1 MMMNDIKALVKD
13 AFADGMDVDALLA
26 KVKAEYE
33 IESAAAAASEFR
45 EANIAAARR
54 KVAEAMY
61 VYMETIDPELICDE
75 TVESIDDNLKES
87 ERILHTGAK
96 LLGRVKATVK
106 RPEKKPEV
114 FEANFGSK
122 ADLQDAIERF
132 MKSEGLL

>member
-1 MMMNDIKALVKD
+1 MKDLQVLVKD
-13 AFADGMDVDALLA
+13 AYADGIDVDTLLA

-33 IESAAAAASEFR
+33 IESAAAVESERR
-45 EANIAAARR
+45 EASIAAARR

-87 ERILHTGAK
+87 ERILHSGAR

-122 ADLQDAIERF
+122 EDLQDAIERF
-132 MKSEGLL
+132 MKSEGLI

>member
-1 MMMNDIKALVKD
+1 MKDLQALVKD
-13 AFADGMDVDALLA
+13 AYADGIDVDTLLA

-33 IESAAAAASEFR
+33 IESAAAAESERR

-87 ERILHTGAK
+87 ERILHTGAR

-132 MKSEGLL
+132 MKNEGLI

>member
-1 MMMNDIKALVKD
+1 MMMKDLQALVKD
-13 AFADGMDVDALLA
+13 AYADGIDVDTLLA

-33 IESAAAAASEFR
+33 IESAAALESERR
-45 EANIAAARR
+45 EASIAAARR

-87 ERILHTGAK
+87 ERILHSGAR

-114 FEANFGSK
+114 FEANFGSR

-132 MKSEGLL
+132 MKSEGLI

>member
-1 MMMNDIKALVKD
+1 MMMSDIKALVKD
-13 AFADGMDVDALLA
+13 AFADGVDVDALLA

-33 IESAAAAASEFR
+33 IESAAAAAAEFR

-61 VYMETIDPELICDE
+61 VYMETIDPELIGDE

-87 ERILHTGAK
+87 ERILHSGAR
-96 LLGRVKATVK
+96 LLGRMKATVK
-106 RPEKKPEV
+106 KPEKKPEV
-114 FEANFGSK
+114 FEANFGSR

-132 MKSEGLL
+132 MRNEGLL

>member
-1 MMMNDIKALVKD
+1 MNDIEALVKD
-13 AFADGMDVDALLA
+13 AFADGVDVDALLA
-26 KVKAEYE
+26 KVKVAYE
-33 IESAAAAASEFR
+33 SEQAAAAASELR
-45 EANIAAARR
+45 EASIAAARR

-87 ERILHTGAK
+87 ERILHTGAR

-132 MKSEGLL
+132 MKSEGLI

>member
-1 MMMNDIKALVKD
+1 MNDIKALVKD

>member
-1 MMMNDIKALVKD
+1 MKDLQALVKD
-13 AFADGMDVDALLA
+13 AYADGIDVDTLLA
-26 KVKAEYE
+26 KVRAEYE
-33 IESAAAAASEFR
+33 IEKAAAAESELR
-45 EANIAAARR
+45 EARIAAARR

-87 ERILHTGAK
+87 ERILHTGAR

-132 MKSEGLL
+132 MKSEGLI

>member
-1 MMMNDIKALVKD
+1 MNDIKALVKD
-13 AFADGMDVDALLA
+13 AFADGVDVDALLA

-33 IESAAAAASEFR
+33 IEKAAAAESERR
-45 EANIAAARR
+45 EASIAAARR

-61 VYMETIDPELICDE
+61 AYMETIDPELICDE
-75 TVESIDDNLKES
+75 TVDSIDDNLKES

-114 FEANFGSK
+114 FEASIGSRE
-122 ADLQDAIERF
+122 DLQDAIERF
-132 MKSEGLL
+132 MRNEGLL

>member
-13 AFADGMDVDALLA
+13 AFADGVDVDALLA

-33 IESAAAAASEFR
+33 IEKAAAAESERR
-45 EANIAAARR
+45 EASIAAARR

-87 ERILHTGAK
+87 ERILHTGAR

-114 FEANFGSK
+114 FEASIGSRE
-122 ADLQDAIERF
+122 DLQDAIERF
-132 MKSEGLL
+132 MRNEGLL

>member
-13 AFADGMDVDALLA
+13 AYADGMDVDALLA

-33 IESAAAAASEFR
+33 IEKAAAAESERHEAS
-45 EANIAAARR
+45 IAAARR

-75 TVESIDDNLKES
+75 TIDSIDDNLKES
-87 ERILHTGAK
+87 ERILHTGAR
-96 LLGRVKATVK
+96 LLGHVKATAK

-114 FEANFGSK
+114 FEASFGSR

-132 MKSEGLL
+132 MKDEGLL